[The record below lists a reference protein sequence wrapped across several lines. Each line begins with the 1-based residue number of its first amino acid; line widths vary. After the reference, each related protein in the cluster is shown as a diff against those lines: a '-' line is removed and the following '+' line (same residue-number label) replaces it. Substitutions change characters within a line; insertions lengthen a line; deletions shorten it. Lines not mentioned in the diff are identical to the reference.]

1 MSNIKHILDII
12 VDNPIYLILIISL
25 GLMIVWSLIKKL
37 YKLTIIFGVCSIVY
51 FMYLYIEN
59 PKETKEKIKQS
70 GEYIEEKAKDLYNR
84 STIEKNIKTGK
95 KYIKG
100 KAGELIK

>member
-1 MSNIKHILDII
+1 
-12 VDNPIYLILIISL
+12 
-25 GLMIVWSLIKKL
+25 MIVWSLIKKL

-84 STIEKNIKTGK
+84 STIEKNIKTGTSLRSRVSSRFSDRWS
-95 KYIKG
+95 
-100 KAGELIK
+100 AMLIARESPSPPCRAQA